1 MSADVHEM
9 SIAYWEH
16 RYGQIHSYEID
27 PDNDE
32 ERERAKAYITGATI
46 DKKGNIVEIQAEPPK
61 STNGVSFE
69 RVEEVAKQ
77 FQLTPIAVEEVESAP
92 KMPENGSL
100 FFGAFQNLY
109 DAYWGTCEV
118 CEPYLLAG
126 ALTQVGTMLGRRA
139 CISIGRKPSAR
150 HIIYPNFYNVIIG
163 ATSIARKST
172 WLRQVRYDLR
182 HVDCDIKTMESLASA
197 EGMIDALAKDSSGDI
212 IETYGQT
219 CPEGQRTLILF
230 DEIKTLFGNARRQIT
245 STIIPRLTEAYNC
258 PEFLEV
264 NTKYQPIKAL
274 HPVVSVLA
282 ASTGEWLSDSVT
294 QSDVS
299 GGFINRFCYFLYEYT
314 PPKAEPE
321 DPRSEPLSKWYG
333 DLEKLRSHGDQMRQF
348 VLSDDAWEIYN
359 AEYDEHHRYQWENRE
374 NFETA
379 ASAREMVN
387 SFKIALAFAA
397 MTNPSDDNKVT
408 PDAWLHARAVAKYV
422 SLVNGYL
429 FKSIGAGEESKDEQV
444 IIDKLTKLGNDAKKS
459 ELRQKIGGQRMSLDT
474 FNKSLDALE
483 RSGMVVITDNRPIRV
498 VRIEN

>member
-32 ERERAKAYITGATI
+32 ERERAKAYIAGATI

-182 HVDCDIKTMESLASA
+182 HVDYDIKTMESLASA

-333 DLEKLRSHGDQMRQF
+333 DLGKLRSHGDQMRQF

-483 RSGMVVITDNRPIRV
+483 RSGMVVITDKRPIRV

>member
-1 MSADVHEM
+1 M
-9 SIAYWEH
+9 SIEHWEH
-16 RYGQIHSYEID
+16 RYGQIHSYEIQ
-27 PDNDE
+27 PDNQE
-32 ERERAKAYITGATI
+32 ELERAKAWVAGAKI
-46 DKKGNIVEIQAEPPK
+46 DADGKIVEIQPKPPK
-61 STNGVSFE
+61 TTNGVSEE
-69 RVEEVAKQ
+69 RKSEVAH
-77 FQLTPIAVEEVESAP
+77 QLQLKPIAPEETEIAP
-92 KMPENGSL
+92 KMPDTGSL
-100 FFGAFQNLY
+100 FFGAFRNLY
-109 DAYWGTCEV
+109 DAYWETCEV

-126 ALTQVGTMLGRRA
+126 ALTQVGAMLGRRS
-139 CISIGRKPSAR
+139 CISIGRKPSTR

-182 HVDCDIKTMESLASA
+182 HVDYEIKTMESLASA

-212 IETYGQT
+212 IETYGQE

-314 PPKAEPE
+314 QPKAEPE
-321 DPRSEPLSKWYG
+321 DPHSEPLAKWYS
-333 DLEKLRSHGDQMRQF
+333 DLEKLRAHGDQMRQF

-359 AEYDEHHRYQWENRE
+359 EEYDQHHRHQWENRE

-387 SFKIALAFAA
+387 SFKVALAFAA
-397 MTNPSDDNKVT
+397 MTNEPDDNKVS
-408 PDAWLHARAVAKYV
+408 PAAWLHARAVATYV
-422 SLVNGYL
+422 SKVNAFL
-429 FKSIGAGEESKDEQV
+429 FKSIGAGEESKDEQIV
-444 IIDKLTKLGNDAKKS
+444 LDKLAKMGNEVRKN
-459 ELRQKIGGQRMSLDT
+459 ELRQKIGGKNMSLDA
-474 FNKSLDALE
+474 FNKVLE
-483 RSGMVVITDNRPIRV
+483 TLQRSGIIMVSESRPVTV
-498 VRIEN
+498 VRIEK